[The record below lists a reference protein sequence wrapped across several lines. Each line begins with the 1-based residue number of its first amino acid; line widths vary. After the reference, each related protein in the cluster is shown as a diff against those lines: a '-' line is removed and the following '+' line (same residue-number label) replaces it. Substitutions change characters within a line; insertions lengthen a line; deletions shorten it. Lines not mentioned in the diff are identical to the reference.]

1 MRRKLKNK
9 IALFSAGVLGA
20 GALFALAG
28 CGAVKIS
35 VGETIAEGETTI
47 IAHPTKTAAE
57 YTAKENAYILAGKL
71 KSLDSYRS
79 DVEGK
84 VVAMGGLYKQT
95 IADVHIKSGKESY
108 MEALSSSSLVSVG
121 KQAFFTGDKVVMRD
135 SDKKDSF
142 TVTTLQEYRSKI
154 GCEPTALSNYI
165 LNEETIKSAELVSR
179 SEGTYTCRYEIDP
192 VKGTSRYAVKMMNFG
207 GLKVAPEFESC
218 TMELTFDEDWNPISL
233 KAEDKYKISKSFLNN
248 VSCTSTLT
256 ETFSEIG
263 KDMEIPD
270 AASFRARLGDDVT
283 DIDPDDVEKDELT
296 ILADALLNMDLP
308 GGIKICGE
316 LTANDRGSLLLS
328 LPVDGWLSFD
338 IEKLASDGLSSA
350 FRGRV
355 STEIG
360 GVETEFLYPG
370 DGMLYVRVGEAAYRY
385 AIPSSESGTEL
396 DDVLRMFRLSAEG
409 GQGNTYAY
417 RLTLGEDLLAPA
429 NEAIELLTSSLP
441 DDSPLK
447 GLAINE
453 VGALIS
459 IHRQNEKDAGR
470 ITGVELSGDFG
481 IASLSAQVVAAEA
494 AETLPNE
501 EALAKYEAVDVEDM
515 AAVLNSV
522 LKMAGNLVNFNV
534 SIRGE
539 LTLEAGADRLLSLPV
554 NGWLSLD
561 VEKLTT
567 AGLSGMF
574 SGKLN
579 TEVLGVPVEL
589 LYAGDG
595 FLYVQVSGAKY
606 KYALPSRNFDTEI
619 GSILQSFE
627 FSKESENGA
636 IQYYRIALSEEVRS
650 AVNEVIKQI
659 TDSLSDDSP
668 LKKIA
673 LKEAS
678 ALFSVRKRG
687 GDLARLTGAQ
697 LTIDLGVASLNA
709 DVVVAAG
716 GEALPGEEALA
727 KYEAVDV
734 EDMAAVLN
742 SVLKMAGNLVNFNVS
757 IRGELTLEAGADRL
771 LSLPV
776 NGWLSLDVEKLTT
789 AGLSGMFS
797 GKLNTEVLGVPVELL
812 YAGDGFLYVQVSG
825 AKYKYSLSELEE
837 NIDIG
842 SLLSIFK
849 LSVTN
854 GSDDIK
860 DYKLYVGEEALTA
873 LNEALGAVTES
884 LPADSPWK
892 GLSFDELSASLS
904 VYKKGNDPARLAGAQ
919 LVADLGVASLRADVI
934 VQAGGEAL
942 PSAEELA
949 KYEEAEFVTLSSN
962 LGALLKMAVGVA
974 DFDWSAGMNFTL
986 NVGLDSDAN
995 GNFMIIPLPVQLQ
1008 ILPEEL
1014 LAGNVWGCFRMHVSA
1029 GLGLSMFGLPDME
1042 IYYDNGTLYI
1052 VNTTKTDDGTVYASS
1067 VSSVDVKGALAGLAA
1082 DNLGAILS
1090 GIFGGS
1096 DTDIVAFLADA
1107 VMSAQLEVVSLEDGT
1122 LRYQLNAGDKLTA
1135 LLGAGYG
1142 SIWDALNAADI
1153 PSMEAFKPL
1162 LMMFFNFDI
1171 DRVCLRADFKDGA
1184 LSALSVRLTNDGTAP
1199 LGGGED
1205 FSFVVGMMMGEQAAA
1220 GEMDESF
1227 AFLTSS
1233 LAAYEEGASVREKL
1247 ASLAANGV
1255 RWLGDS
1261 YGALLDETEAAY
1273 NALSE
1278 AAKMTVADYPRLAE
1292 LRKEWTQLRAPVSQL
1307 SALLGE
1313 LKTYDGMAGME
1324 VLVGAILEQSNP
1336 IFDALDERQKE
1347 YFGDYAVKEYLAIR
1361 TKYEK
1366 NVAVPELKAAID
1378 NLNRETYGTAAQLL
1392 KAISAAQTKY
1402 DGLYETSKE
1411 LVDNYDKIEA
1421 ARAVQKEM
1429 AKEEL
1434 NAQIKELLAKLGA
1447 VTEKT
1452 SYEEMKA
1459 LRQSVDAVAKAY
1471 AALSTE
1477 EQAGISDYKAFQTAS
1492 ASFSEVLKERFRAA
1506 VKALGTA
1513 DAIVKGDDTYAKI
1526 AEAQAWKS
1534 LLNRTELSALETETN
1549 ILTAC
1554 ANKHLAIETSEVEE
1568 KISAIGEVTLTDE
1581 CYQNILKARAAYEGL
1596 REDYL
1601 TWISNR
1607 NSLAEAEAD
1616 YVKLSIDALNAETA
1630 TESEV
1635 AAVRALYD
1643 SAIAAYEN
1651 APALHGSVVS
1661 RLKDYQAKLEAL
1673 EQAFAP
1679 AA

>member
-1 MRRKLKNK
+1 MRRKIKNK
-9 IALFSAGVLGA
+9 IALFSARVLGA

-316 LTANDRGSLLLS
+316 LTANARGSLLLS

-574 SGKLN
+574 SGKL
-579 TEVLGVPVEL
+579 
-589 LYAGDG
+589 
-595 FLYVQVSGAKY
+595 S
-606 KYALPSRNFDTEI
+606 TEI
-619 GSILQSFE
+619 
-627 FSKESENGA
+627 
-636 IQYYRIALSEEVRS
+636 
-650 AVNEVIKQI
+650 
-659 TDSLSDDSP
+659 
-668 LKKIA
+668 
-673 LKEAS
+673 
-678 ALFSVRKRG
+678 
-687 GDLARLTGAQ
+687 
-697 LTIDLGVASLNA
+697 
-709 DVVVAAG
+709 
-716 GEALPGEEALA
+716 
-727 KYEAVDV
+727 
-734 EDMAAVLN
+734 
-742 SVLKMAGNLVNFNVS
+742 
-757 IRGELTLEAGADRL
+757 
-771 LSLPV
+771 
-776 NGWLSLDVEKLTT
+776 
-789 AGLSGMFS
+789 
-797 GKLNTEVLGVPVELL
+797 LGVPVELL

-825 AKYKYSLSELEE
+825 AKYKYSLSALEE

-919 LVADLGVASLRADVI
+919 LVADLGVASLRVDVI

-995 GNFMIIPLPVQLQ
+995 GNFMISPLPVQLQ

-1029 GLGLSMFGLPDME
+1029 SLGLSMFGLPDME

-1090 GIFGGS
+1090 EIFGGS

-1199 LGGGED
+1199 LGGGKD

-1307 SALLGE
+1307 AALLGE

-1336 IFDALDERQKE
+1336 IFDALDERQAE

-1366 NVAVPELKAAID
+1366 NIAVPELKAAID
-1378 NLNRETYGTAAQLL
+1378 KLNRETYGTAAQLA

-1477 EQAGISDYKAFQTAS
+1477 EQAGISDYQAFQTAS

-1554 ANKHLAIETSEVEE
+1554 ANKHLTIETSEVEE

>member
-554 NGWLSLD
+554 NGWVSLD
-561 VEKLTT
+561 VEKLTM

-574 SGKLN
+574 SGKL
-579 TEVLGVPVEL
+579 
-589 LYAGDG
+589 
-595 FLYVQVSGAKY
+595 S
-606 KYALPSRNFDTEI
+606 
-619 GSILQSFE
+619 
-627 FSKESENGA
+627 
-636 IQYYRIALSEEVRS
+636 
-650 AVNEVIKQI
+650 
-659 TDSLSDDSP
+659 
-668 LKKIA
+668 
-673 LKEAS
+673 
-678 ALFSVRKRG
+678 
-687 GDLARLTGAQ
+687 
-697 LTIDLGVASLNA
+697 
-709 DVVVAAG
+709 
-716 GEALPGEEALA
+716 
-727 KYEAVDV
+727 
-734 EDMAAVLN
+734 
-742 SVLKMAGNLVNFNVS
+742 
-757 IRGELTLEAGADRL
+757 
-771 LSLPV
+771 
-776 NGWLSLDVEKLTT
+776 
-789 AGLSGMFS
+789 
-797 GKLNTEVLGVPVELL
+797 TEVLGVPVELL

-1378 NLNRETYGTAAQLL
+1378 KLNRETYGTAAQLL

>member
-494 AETLPNE
+494 AETLPN
-501 EALAKYEAVDVEDM
+501 
-515 AAVLNSV
+515 
-522 LKMAGNLVNFNV
+522 
-534 SIRGE
+534 
-539 LTLEAGADRLLSLPV
+539 
-554 NGWLSLD
+554 
-561 VEKLTT
+561 
-567 AGLSGMF
+567 
-574 SGKLN
+574 
-579 TEVLGVPVEL
+579 
-589 LYAGDG
+589 
-595 FLYVQVSGAKY
+595 
-606 KYALPSRNFDTEI
+606 
-619 GSILQSFE
+619 
-627 FSKESENGA
+627 
-636 IQYYRIALSEEVRS
+636 
-650 AVNEVIKQI
+650 
-659 TDSLSDDSP
+659 
-668 LKKIA
+668 
-673 LKEAS
+673 
-678 ALFSVRKRG
+678 
-687 GDLARLTGAQ
+687 
-697 LTIDLGVASLNA
+697 
-709 DVVVAAG
+709 
-716 GEALPGEEALA
+716 EEALA

-1378 NLNRETYGTAAQLL
+1378 KLNRETYGTAAQLL

>member
-316 LTANDRGSLLLS
+316 LTANARGSLLLS

-385 AIPSSESGTEL
+385 EIPSSESGTEL

-494 AETLPNE
+494 AETLPNK

-574 SGKLN
+574 SGKL
-579 TEVLGVPVEL
+579 
-589 LYAGDG
+589 
-595 FLYVQVSGAKY
+595 S
-606 KYALPSRNFDTEI
+606 TEI
-619 GSILQSFE
+619 
-627 FSKESENGA
+627 
-636 IQYYRIALSEEVRS
+636 
-650 AVNEVIKQI
+650 
-659 TDSLSDDSP
+659 
-668 LKKIA
+668 
-673 LKEAS
+673 
-678 ALFSVRKRG
+678 
-687 GDLARLTGAQ
+687 
-697 LTIDLGVASLNA
+697 
-709 DVVVAAG
+709 
-716 GEALPGEEALA
+716 
-727 KYEAVDV
+727 
-734 EDMAAVLN
+734 
-742 SVLKMAGNLVNFNVS
+742 
-757 IRGELTLEAGADRL
+757 
-771 LSLPV
+771 
-776 NGWLSLDVEKLTT
+776 
-789 AGLSGMFS
+789 
-797 GKLNTEVLGVPVELL
+797 LGVPVELL

-825 AKYKYSLSELEE
+825 AKYKYSLSALEE

-1029 GLGLSMFGLPDME
+1029 SLGLSMFGLPDME

-1090 GIFGGS
+1090 EIFGGS

-1142 SIWDALNAADI
+1142 AIWDALNAADI

-1199 LGGGED
+1199 LGGGKD

-1278 AAKMTVADYPRLAE
+1278 AAKMTVSEYPRLAE

-1307 SALLGE
+1307 AALLGE

-1336 IFDALDERQKE
+1336 IFDALDERQAE

-1366 NVAVPELKAAID
+1366 NIAVPELKAAID
-1378 NLNRETYGTAAQLL
+1378 KLNRETYGTAAQLA

-1477 EQAGISDYKAFQTAS
+1477 EQAGISDYQAFQTAS

-1554 ANKHLAIETSEVEE
+1554 ANKHLTIETSEVEE

-1651 APALHGSVVS
+1651 APALQGSVVS

>member
-385 AIPSSESGTEL
+385 EIPSSESGTEL

-494 AETLPNE
+494 AETLP
-501 EALAKYEAVDVEDM
+501 
-515 AAVLNSV
+515 
-522 LKMAGNLVNFNV
+522 
-534 SIRGE
+534 
-539 LTLEAGADRLLSLPV
+539 
-554 NGWLSLD
+554 
-561 VEKLTT
+561 
-567 AGLSGMF
+567 
-574 SGKLN
+574 
-579 TEVLGVPVEL
+579 
-589 LYAGDG
+589 
-595 FLYVQVSGAKY
+595 
-606 KYALPSRNFDTEI
+606 
-619 GSILQSFE
+619 
-627 FSKESENGA
+627 
-636 IQYYRIALSEEVRS
+636 
-650 AVNEVIKQI
+650 
-659 TDSLSDDSP
+659 
-668 LKKIA
+668 
-673 LKEAS
+673 
-678 ALFSVRKRG
+678 
-687 GDLARLTGAQ
+687 
-697 LTIDLGVASLNA
+697 
-709 DVVVAAG
+709 
-716 GEALPGEEALA
+716 GEEALA

-776 NGWLSLDVEKLTT
+776 NGWLSLNVEKLTM

-797 GKLNTEVLGVPVELL
+797 GKLSTEILGVPVELL

-825 AKYKYSLSELEE
+825 AKYKYSLSALEE

-884 LPADSPWK
+884 LPADSPLK

-904 VYKKGNDPARLAGAQ
+904 VYKKGNGPARLAGAQ

-995 GNFMIIPLPVQLQ
+995 GNFMIIPLPVRLQ

-1029 GLGLSMFGLPDME
+1029 SLGLSMFGLPDME
-1042 IYYDNGTLYI
+1042 IYYENGTLYI
-1052 VNTTKTDDGTVYASS
+1052 VNTTKADDGTVYASS

-1142 SIWDALNAADI
+1142 AIWDALNAADI

-1199 LGGGED
+1199 LGGGKD

-1278 AAKMTVADYPRLAE
+1278 AAKMTVSEYPRLAE

-1307 SALLGE
+1307 AALLGE

-1336 IFDALDERQKE
+1336 IFDALDERQAE

-1378 NLNRETYGTAAQLL
+1378 KLNRETYNTAAQLA

-1477 EQAGISDYKAFQTAS
+1477 EQAEISDYQAFQTAS

-1554 ANKHLAIETSEVEE
+1554 ANKHLTIETSEVEE